1 MVGFEP
7 LSVPM
12 RIPDEFEMEAARL
25 FAQMDAAYDRT
36 AAKAGFVCNGCK
48 DNCCRTRFYHHTLV
62 ELLYLQSGLVALP
75 PRQQRR
81 IRERARAAAGQMEA
95 LERDGRPV
103 RVMCPLNEEGRCSL
117 YGHRP
122 MICRLHGIPNTLRRP
137 DGRILTGPG
146 CDDYYL
152 QCGSADGAPLDRTPL
167 YAAMA
172 DLERRVRDRLGFNSK
187 IKLTVARMILEDSVA
202 L

>member
-1 MVGFEP
+1 
-7 LSVPM
+7 M
-12 RIPDEFEMEAARL
+12 RIPDEFEMEAAWL
-25 FAQMDAAYDRT
+25 FEQMDAAYDCT
-36 AAKAGFVCNGCK
+36 SAKSGFVCSGCE

-81 IRERARAAAGQMEA
+81 IRERARAAARQMET
-95 LERDGRPV
+95 LERDGLPV
-103 RVMCPLNEEGRCSL
+103 RVMCPLNEEGRCIL

-146 CDDYYL
+146 CDNYYL
-152 QCGSADGAPLDRTPL
+152 QCGPADGDPLDRTPL

-172 DLERRVRDRLGFNSK
+172 DLERRLRDRLGFNSK